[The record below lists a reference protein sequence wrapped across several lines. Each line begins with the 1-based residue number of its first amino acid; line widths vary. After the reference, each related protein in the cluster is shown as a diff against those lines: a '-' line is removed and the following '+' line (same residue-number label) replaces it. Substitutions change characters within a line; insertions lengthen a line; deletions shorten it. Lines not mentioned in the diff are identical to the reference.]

1 MGKGFFRNVV
11 FCNVSDAVV
20 IGSFC
25 RVLGGFHDGAMFS
38 EGCRSEH
45 EQQGVLDLW
54 RSVKAGETLNSAGRG
69 LVT

>member
-11 FCNVSDAVV
+11 FCNTLKAFGIGVSRW
-20 IGSFC
+20 G
-25 RVLGGFHDGAMFS
+25 LGGFHDWAMFS

-54 RSVKAGETLNSAGRG
+54 KPVKAYETLNCAGRG
-69 LVT
+69 FVT